1 MKLLTCIYR
10 GQETLAILTRDEKHV
25 VPLPRIGGD
34 FDTMNDLIA
43 RTDQAVLAVMARAA
57 ELVTDPVPLE
67 QVRLTAP
74 IPHPVRDVVCM
85 GLNYKAHADEMAD
98 ALKEQRTERVW
109 PIFFGKAV
117 DRCRGT
123 GEDIPSHRDFI
134 STLDYECELGV
145 ILGRDAY
152 QVPREQV
159 ADYIFGY
166 TIINDVTARELSRH
180 KQNYFMKSLDGT
192 CPMGPWIVTAEEV
205 PYPPQLNI
213 RLSVNGEP
221 RQNGNTRDMIF
232 DIGDIVS
239 ELSRGVT
246 LPAGTVIAT
255 GSPTGIGFGMNP
267 PVFLKDGDVVTC
279 QIEKIGVLTNTVRD
293 TPRG

>member
-1 MKLLTCIYR
+1 
-10 GQETLAILTRDEKHV
+10 
-25 VPLPRIGGD
+25 
-34 FDTMNDLIA
+34 MNDLIR
-43 RTDQAVLAVMARAA
+43 RTDRASLAAIGAAA
-57 ELVTDPVPLE
+57 EKAAQWIPLAD
-67 QVRLTAP
+67 VRLTAP

-123 GEDIPSHRDFI
+123 GEAIPSHSDFI

-145 ILGRDAY
+145 ILGKDAY

-159 ADYIFGY
+159 EDYIFGY
-166 TIINDVTARELSRH
+166 TVLNDVTARELSRH

-192 CPMGPWIVTAEEV
+192 CPIGPWIVTAEEIA
-205 PYPPQLNI
+205 YPPRLDI
-213 RLSVNGEP
+213 RLWVNGEL

-232 DIGDIVS
+232 DVTDIVS

-246 LPAGTVIAT
+246 LPAGTIIAT

-279 QIEKIGVLTNTVRD
+279 QIEKIGELTNTVRD
-293 TPRG
+293 RT